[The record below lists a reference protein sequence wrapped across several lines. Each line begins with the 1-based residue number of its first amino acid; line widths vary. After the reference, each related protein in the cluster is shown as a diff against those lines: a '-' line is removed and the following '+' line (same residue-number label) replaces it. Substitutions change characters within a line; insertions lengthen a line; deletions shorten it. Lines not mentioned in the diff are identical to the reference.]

1 MEILRRKLIY
11 KLFIEQFIDMT
22 RLSLTKYQAYQQAMT
37 QLKQAERLCYLLAD
51 DKFYQDAQA
60 YMETIESMRESIKKL
75 KMENLNG
82 PELPRRMSL
91 ADDIRVGHEGI
102 YQEQIDGNIYNEGI
116 PSDDDNDEIYSYH
129 KSVVAQIHATTSDNL
144 ARFQHTDEC
153 DDEIEGVTQTIERF
167 NLNRSNENVDDVT
180 AL

>member
-22 RLSLTKYQAYQQAMT
+22 KLSLTKYQAYQQAMC
-37 QLKQAERLCYLLAD
+37 QLNQAERLCYLLAD

-60 YMETIESMRESIKKL
+60 YMETIESLRDSIQKL
-75 KMENLNG
+75 KMENLHG
-82 PELPRRMSL
+82 PELPRRKSL
-91 ADDIRVGHEGI
+91 ADEIMIGNEPI
-102 YQEQIDGNIYNEGI
+102 YEDQIDTNNNSEGI
-116 PSDDDNDEIYSYH
+116 PSDDENDEIYSYH
-129 KSVVAQIHATTSDNL
+129 KSVVAQIHATTSENL

-153 DDEIEGVTQTIERF
+153 DDEIEGVTRKVERF